1 MSGERRRGPALRP
14 GGLCASDKMAAAERR
29 PPRGECLASAPLRS
43 MVSASPIGGGC
54 ATCRWPPPT
63 NHRDGAAARGR
74 PLPVSGHPRRAPV
87 RRTKALVMAASLR
100 AAAVLWAQV
109 LPGGLRRVAR
119 GCGRL
124 PSAVWGSFLSG
135 TSPRCA
141 FRSPEVLLLHRCV
154 VKARGCVAG
163 LRFVPH
169 REPSPI
175 TCWRIRLSRSAY
187 P

>member
-1 MSGERRRGPALRP
+1 MRVGHASPSSSPRWRPAFRPRTQHRLRCGPTRGKAIAGARRCRPSGRAVRMGGVPRVSGERRRGPALRP

-87 RRTKALVMAASLR
+87 RRTKA
-100 AAAVLWAQV
+100 
-109 LPGGLRRVAR
+109 
-119 GCGRL
+119 
-124 PSAVWGSFLSG
+124 
-135 TSPRCA
+135 
-141 FRSPEVLLLHRCV
+141 
-154 VKARGCVAG
+154 
-163 LRFVPH
+163 
-169 REPSPI
+169 
-175 TCWRIRLSRSAY
+175 
-187 P
+187 

>member
-1 MSGERRRGPALRP
+1 
-14 GGLCASDKMAAAERR
+14 
-29 PPRGECLASAPLRS
+29 
-43 MVSASPIGGGC
+43 
-54 ATCRWPPPT
+54 
-63 NHRDGAAARGR
+63 
-74 PLPVSGHPRRAPV
+74 
-87 RRTKALVMAASLR
+87 MAASLR
-100 AAAVLWAQV
+100 AAAVLGAQV

-163 LRFVPH
+163 LRFVPQRAEPH
-169 REPSPI
+169 NVLEDTPEPLCLPIGGLYGRLIWSREG
-175 TCWRIRLSRSAY
+175 
-187 P
+187 